1 MWVRHLTLKS
11 QPHLVYFLYSSKSLV
26 LTLLLSH
33 QSLLFRYSRVICQ
46 AFFSCFKVL
55 QKYLSSKI
63 YRHATLLILTSGLLI
78 NGNIKQHNVS
88 LIKFKACQYFSHIR
102 PLSQHKPLDR
112 LIGRANK
119 VSNLKR

>member
-1 MWVRHLTLKS
+1 MWVRHLNLKTK
-11 QPHLVYFLYSSKSLV
+11 PHLVYLLYSSKSLV
-26 LTLLLSH
+26 LTLLHSH

-46 AFFSCFKVL
+46 AFFSRFKVL

-102 PLSQHKPLDR
+102 SLSQHKPLDR

-119 VSNLKR
+119 VNLKC